1 MLRHVV
7 ERLVERNDRVWSSD
21 EGALAAAS
29 GEGEEKGMA
38 AFRGVRVPRMGVGEY
53 VERIGRYAGAAMS
66 PSCFVVAFVLLDRA
80 AHRRPAHPVGSR
92 TVHRLLLTSLLLA
105 SKLLD
110 DANAELNRLEL
121 ELLFLLDFELTV
133 TPRVYESY
141 YFHLQKEM
149 LASGTNKHKITR
161 SPITRNGTIDADGD
175 FETNKQKTTRF
186 PMTNGAI
193 DEDGD
198 FESSADG
205 RPRRWSL
212 SPPRRSIDCC

>member
-1 MLRHVV
+1 MEPLSSSSEAVEVAMLRHAV

-29 GEGEEKGMA
+29 GRGGEGNG
-38 AFRGVRVPRMGVGEY
+38 GVPGGEGAEDGGGEY
-53 VERIGRYAGAAMS
+53 VERIGRYAGAVMS

-110 DANAELNRLEL
+110 DAHHNNAFFARVGGVSNAELNRLEL
-121 ELLFLLDFELTV
+121 ELLFLLNFELTV

-161 SPITRNGTIDADGD
+161 SPITR
-175 FETNKQKTTRF
+175 KWYHQW
-186 PMTNGAI
+186 
-193 DEDGD
+193 
-198 FESSADG
+198 G
-205 RPRRWSL
+205 R
-212 SPPRRSIDCC
+212 